1 MTHPLALCTVCLCRM
16 RSFGVANP
24 LVHAFMVHLKG
35 RVWVF
40 MCMLL
45 DHQNNVGRIV
55 MYLHER
61 KTYFSNPRLW
71 YSLRQC
77 LHCSEETLSAA
88 KNELWGSDFDGV
100 EITPETQSSS
110 FLRASLVCH
119 FCSPSCGCTVPK
131 KSVTDRLLV
140 TYQPLHY
147 FAIL

>member
-1 MTHPLALCTVCLCRM
+1 M

-40 MCMLL
+40 MCVLL

-55 MYLHER
+55 RYLHEK

-88 KNELWGSDFDGV
+88 KDEVWGSHFDEV

-110 FLRASLVCH
+110 I
-119 FCSPSCGCTVPK
+119 CSS
-131 KSVTDRLLV
+131 
-140 TYQPLHY
+140 
-147 FAIL
+147 